1 MRIFLSYS
9 LAPTDMYIAS
19 LLSKQAQA
27 KGIVVETAQQI
38 APGSNWAAVIANQ
51 IINSSMVIAI
61 VSQDSR
67 NIANVER
74 ELQLAKTYGKPVLA
88 LIEKGIYPQVN
99 IAGIHCVEFDRRDLG
114 PALSSISLI
123 LEGHKNQATVKNWL
137 VVGGLALLALYMF
150 GKEE

>member
-9 LAPTDMYIAS
+9 LSPTDMYIAA

-38 APGSNWAAVIANQ
+38 TPGSNWATVIANQ
-51 IINSSMVIAI
+51 LINSSIVIAI
-61 VSQDSR
+61 VSRDSQ

-74 ELQLAKTYGKPVLA
+74 ELQLAKNYGKPVLA
-88 LIEKGIYPQVN
+88 LIEKGAYSQINV
-99 IAGIHCVEFDRRDLG
+99 AGVHCVEFDRRNLG
-114 PALSSISLI
+114 PALSNISVI
-123 LEGHKNQATVKNWL
+123 LEAHKNQATVKNWL